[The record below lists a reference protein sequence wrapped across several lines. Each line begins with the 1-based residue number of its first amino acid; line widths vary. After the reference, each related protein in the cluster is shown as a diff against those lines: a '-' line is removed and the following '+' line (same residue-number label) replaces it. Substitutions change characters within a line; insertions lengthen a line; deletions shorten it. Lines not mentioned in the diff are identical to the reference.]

1 MKNYFNQLTL
11 SQKIDQLGKCRFMDP
26 NEFNDGVSALK
37 GKKIL
42 EVTSNTLKKII
53 TEMN

>member
-37 GKKIL
+37 GISQNGIRTYK
-42 EVTSNTLKKII
+42 
-53 TEMN
+53 

>member
-42 EVTSNTLKKII
+42 II
-53 TEMN
+53 